1 MLATLLLLLAQVSGL
16 LSGLAFFAFTLIG
29 FLLLILFTWA
39 VVQLFHDDT
48 AIKRKGAT
56 GLLAFMLIVTLLAGV
71 RGAYSSPQEAGSRT
85 GILAGGS
92 WFK

>member
-1 MLATLLLLLAQVSGL
+1 MLLLVLVQASGL
-16 LSGLAFFAFTLIG
+16 LSGLAFFAFTLTG

-56 GLLAFMLIVTLLAGV
+56 GLLAFLLIAVLLAGA
-71 RGAYSSPQEAGSRT
+71 RGTFNAPQSAGNSKA
-85 GILAGGS
+85 GVVAGGG